1 MYASVSTSPVAQSCI
16 TQGTSPRSSKR
27 TASSGSVPVICRSLR
42 SGIRGA
48 RNESPGSDRDLGH
61 DLVLRA
67 GVLRLPGPRL
77 LDPDAVQQALIAAPA
92 APHLDLEVEED
103 ACAEVSLE
111 LLAGRGAHLADHP
124 AALADE
130 NPLLGLGL
138 HPDLGAY
145 LHQAV
150 VPGLDVVDDHLDGVR
165 HLVAGP
171 TQDLLPDQLGEVD

>member
-77 LDPDAVQQALIAAPA
+77 LIPAALRQPLIAARA

-103 ACAEVSLE
+103 AGAQGSLQ
-111 LLAGRGAHLADHP
+111 LLAGGGARLTDHP
-124 AALADE
+124 APLADE
-130 NPLLGLGL
+130 DSLL
-138 HPDLGAY
+138 
-145 LHQAV
+145 
-150 VPGLDVVDDHLDGVR
+150 
-165 HLVAGP
+165 
-171 TQDLLPDQLGEVD
+171 